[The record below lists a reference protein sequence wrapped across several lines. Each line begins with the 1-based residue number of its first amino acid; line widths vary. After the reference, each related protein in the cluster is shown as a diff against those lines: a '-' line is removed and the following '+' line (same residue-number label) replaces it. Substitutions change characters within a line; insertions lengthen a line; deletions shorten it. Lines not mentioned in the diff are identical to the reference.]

1 MAAGDVWANV
11 GDTITWR
18 DTGGDYGM
26 TLSSLATVAA
36 RVGAR
41 GDLGAWPHPVMW
53 RWYCETQW
61 TSAPT
66 IDGMLEW
73 YLFGWDND
81 TGPAN
86 PVGQVP
92 ATDTAY
98 AAGSAGLSKRKNGLF
113 LGGPIIETSAVGPFS
128 AGGLITLPYRY
139 VSPMAYNAGSVALAA
154 VGTYPTIFRLTPIFP
169 AIQA

>member
-1 MAAGDVWANV
+1 MAAGDVWGNV
-11 GDTITWR
+11 GATLTWR
-18 DTGGDYGM
+18 DTGGDYAM
-26 TLSSLATVAA
+26 TLSSRATVAA
-36 RVGAR
+36 QVGAR
-41 GDLGAWPHPVMW
+41 GDLGAWPHPVWW

-92 ATDTAY
+92 ATDTTY
-98 AAGSAGLSKRKNGLF
+98 AAGSAGLSKRKSGIF

-128 AGGLITLPYRY
+128 AGGVIMLPYRY

-154 VGTYPTIFRLTPIFP
+154 VGTFPTIFRLTPIFS